1 MKLHDQYIA
10 RSVTVVALLSLL
22 LCTLMLLSV
31 DLFSNLDGYLTNEVK
46 SLTIL
51 SLTLLYTPPQAVL
64 FALGPSLLFSAT
76 YFLSQLQA
84 NNEYICLLGSGLS
97 YRRIITPILV
107 LGILFSL
114 LEFGFGE
121 YVYIPAER
129 TREMKQDEL
138 FGLRSTYDNRNITLR
153 DPDGG
158 YVVHA
163 KQYSDDQKRLA
174 QVLLVLLDEEGGA
187 MRGGRVDAAWAFW
200 EDDSEDWRMERVR
213 FQEIDGDGL
222 VVQSREVG
230 GELRLDEFT
239 LAPSYFR
246 NLSNDITTMEL
257 STAADYLRRME
268 VLDPSRYPELATDF
282 TKRLLEHLNPLI
294 LLFIACTISYRYKKN
309 VLLFSIITS
318 LSIAVI
324 YFVVQ
329 MVTIIMAKQGGVIA
343 PIWGGM
349 AIPMIVIVCIA
360 LAERAV
366 LR

>member
-1 MKLHDQYIA
+1 MKLHDQYVA
-10 RSVTVVALLSLL
+10 RSVTIVALISLV

-31 DLFSNLDGYLTNEVK
+31 DLFSNLDAYLTNEVK
-46 SLTIL
+46 PLTIL
-51 SLTLLYTPPQAVL
+51 SLTLLYTPQAVL
-64 FALGPSLLFSAT
+64 FTLGPSLLFSAT
-76 YFLSQLQA
+76 FFLSQLQA

-97 YRRIITPILV
+97 YRRIVTPILV
-107 LGILFSL
+107 VGILFSL
-114 LEFGFGE
+114 LEFGLGE
-121 YVYIPAER
+121 YIFIPAQR
-129 TREMKQDEL
+129 TREIKQDEL

-174 QVLLVLLDEEGGA
+174 QVLLVLLDEKGA
-187 MRGGRVDAAWAFW
+187 MQGRVDSAWAFW
-200 EDDSEDWRMERVR
+200 ENDSEDWRMEKVR
-213 FQEIDGDGL
+213 FQKIDADGL
-222 VVQSREVG
+222 VVESKEVQ
-230 GELRLDEFT
+230 ELRLDEFT

-257 STAADYLRRME
+257 GTAIDYLRRME

-282 TKRLLEHLNPLI
+282 TKRLLDHLNPFI

-318 LSIAVI
+318 LAIAVI

-329 MVTIIMAKQGGVIA
+329 MVTIIMAKQGVIA
-343 PIWGGM
+343 PIWGM

-366 LR
+366 VR

>member
-1 MKLHDQYIA
+1 MKLHDRYVA
-10 RSVTVVALLSLL
+10 RSVTIVATLALV
-22 LCTLMLLSV
+22 LCTLMLLSI

-46 SLTIL
+46 PFTIL
-51 SLTLLYTPPQAVL
+51 TLTLLYTPQAVL

-84 NNEYICLLGSGLS
+84 NNEFICLLGSGLS

-121 YVYIPAER
+121 YVFIPAER

-153 DPDGG
+153 DPDGN

-163 KQYSDDQKRLA
+163 KQYSDEQKRLA
-174 QVLLVLLDEEGGA
+174 QVLLVLLDDEGA
-187 MRGGRVDAAWAFW
+187 MKARVDAAWAFW
-200 EDDSEDWRMERVR
+200 EEERETWRMERVR
-213 FQEIDGDGL
+213 FQQIDGDGL
-222 VVQSREVG
+222 VVDSSEV

-257 STAADYLRRME
+257 TTAVDYLRRMQ

-329 MVTIIMAKQGGVIA
+329 MVTIIMAKQGVIA
-343 PIWGGM
+343 PIWGM

>member
-1 MKLHDQYIA
+1 MKLHDRYVT
-10 RSVTVVALLSLL
+10 RSVTIVALLTLV

-31 DLFSNLDGYLTNEVK
+31 DLFSNLDAYLTNEV
-46 SLTIL
+46 SPFTIL
-51 SLTLLYTPPQAVL
+51 SLTLLYIPQAVL
-64 FALGPSLLFSAT
+64 FALGPSLLFSAA

-97 YRRIITPILV
+97 YRRIVTPILI

-121 YVYIPAER
+121 YVFIPAQR
-129 TREMKQDEL
+129 TREIKQDEL

-153 DPDGG
+153 DPEGG

-174 QVLLVLLDEEGGA
+174 QVLLVLLDEEGA
-187 MRGGRVDAAWAFW
+187 MRGRVDAAWAYW
-200 EDDSEDWRMERVR
+200 EDDREDWRMERVR
-213 FQEIDGDGL
+213 LQEIDRDGL
-222 VVQSREVG
+222 VVSSREIP
-230 GELRLDEFT
+230 ELRLDEFT

-257 STAADYLRRME
+257 GTATDYLRRME

-282 TKRLLEHLNPLI
+282 TKRLLDHLNPLI
-294 LLFIACTISYRYKKN
+294 LLFIACTISYKYKKN

-324 YFVVQ
+324 YYVVQ
-329 MVTIIMAKQGGVIA
+329 MVTTIMAKQGVIA
-343 PIWGGM
+343 PIWGM
-349 AIPMIVIVCIA
+349 VIPMIVIVCIA